1 MPAPSKAQRQKT
13 LWVAGMPRDFLI
25 QAGKKAFQVIRSSQK
40 STNPISGVDDARS
53 ANWLKEPNQSGK
65 TT

>member
-13 LWVAGMPRDFLI
+13 LWVACMPRDFLV
-25 QAGKKAFQVIRSSQK
+25 QAGEKVFQVIRSSQK

-53 ANWLKEPNQSGK
+53 ANWLKEPSQSRK